1 MLSNEC
7 IFWCWCQ
14 HCCFTA
20 RRSGVNSAV
29 SVWSVCTLSP
39 CLCPFSTNTPAF
51 HRCPKTCKLNWAVPS
66 LMKVWTVVFSSQMEQ
81 NSLSLQ
87 LHDNYN
93 DWKMSPHTTRAKV
106 HKGSVKPFSKISFF
120 FSFFFLGYPLK
131 LYQMN
136 EKRELADWGHAPHIS
151 CRYIWCNVLNFDSP
165 SHRDGRANRLHW
177 DAQQGGEKK
186 GEEEDQRPVSS
197 SHTFPSNQSQIV
209 WQLILIQATQTQLHK
224 LYRRLH
230 RPPTNRPHKLSC
242 CLINDFIVQHSKFIL
257 IDWWHRF

>member
-1 MLSNEC
+1 MSSLLRWSRILSVC
-7 IFWCWCQ
+7 
-14 HCCFTA
+14 
-20 RRSGVNSAV
+20 NSMIITMTEKCHHTPPEPKSTKA
-29 SVWSVCTLSP
+29 VWSR
-39 CLCPFSTNTPAF
+39 F
-51 HRCPKTCKLNWAVPS
+51 
-66 LMKVWTVVFSSQMEQ
+66 Q
-81 NSLSLQ
+81 N
-87 LHDNYN
+87 
-93 DWKMSPHTTRAKV
+93 
-106 HKGSVKPFSKISFF
+106 FF
-120 FSFFFLGYPLK
+120 LFFFFFLGYPLK

-242 CLINDFIVQHSKFIL
+242 YDFIVQHSKFIYWL
-257 IDWWHRF
+257 IDGIDFKQRCLFPSLRILFSKATLHYAAN

>member
-1 MLSNEC
+1 MTEKCHHTPPEPKS
-7 IFWCWCQ
+7 
-14 HCCFTA
+14 TKA
-20 RRSGVNSAV
+20 
-29 SVWSVCTLSP
+29 VWSR
-39 CLCPFSTNTPAF
+39 F
-51 HRCPKTCKLNWAVPS
+51 
-66 LMKVWTVVFSSQMEQ
+66 Q
-81 NSLSLQ
+81 NFFL
-87 LHDNYN
+87 
-93 DWKMSPHTTRAKV
+93 
-106 HKGSVKPFSKISFF
+106 F
-120 FSFFFLGYPLK
+120 FSFLVYPLK

-165 SHRDGRANRLHW
+165 SHRDGRANQLHW

-209 WQLILIQATQTQLHK
+209 WQLLLIQATQTQLHK

-242 CLINDFIVQHSKFIL
+242 CLVNDFIVQHSTFIYWL
-257 IDWWHRF
+257 IDGIDFKRCLFPSLGILFFKATLHCAAN